1 MTRHIIRRLIQAIP
15 TLFGVTVLSY
25 MIMTAAPGGPATL
38 LSFDPSAVNDEENP
52 LRQQIIER
60 WSLDDPWPIQY
71 LTWLAGNDWMWWKN
85 QCSADA
91 ETGEQVCEQR
101 FVSYGILRGD
111 FGTSIQKR
119 LPVSELIFQRLPA
132 TIELGV
138 ATLVIG
144 LLIGVPVGVM
154 AAVWRGTFFDNSSRI
169 FAVIGQAIPN
179 FWFGLILL
187 LLFSFTL
194 GWLPSGAQ
202 CDKVEYSRTP
212 CSEVPIT
219 ERLNHMI
226 LPVVVLAYGPIAGY
240 SRYMRTSMLDT
251 INSDYVRTAR
261 AKGLSQ
267 RTVWTQHAARNALI
281 PLATFLGPAL
291 GSIIGGSVIV
301 ERIFSWP
308 GLGQL
313 FFTAISARDYPIVMA
328 SVFISAIL
336 TIMAYIISDILY
348 AVFDPRIRF

>member
-15 TLFGVTVLSY
+15 TIFGVTILSY
-25 MIMTAAPGGPATL
+25 MIMAAAPGGPAEL
-38 LSFDPSAVNDEENP
+38 LTFGLQTNDDATNP
-52 LRQQIIER
+52 LRDQIIER

-71 LTWLAGNDWMWWKN
+71 LTWLTGNDWMWWKN

-91 ETGEQVCEQR
+91 ETGEEVCEQR
-101 FVSYGILRGD
+101 YVSYGVLRGD
-111 FGTSIQKR
+111 FGTSIQRKV
-119 LPVSELIFQRLPA
+119 PVADLIVTRLPA
-132 TIELGV
+132 TMELGV
-138 ATLVIG
+138 ATLFIG
-144 LLIGVPVGVM
+144 LLIGVPVGIM
-154 AAVWRGTFFDNSSRI
+154 SAVWRGGIFDNSARI

-187 LLFSFTL
+187 LIFSFTL
-194 GWLPSGAQ
+194 SWLPSGQQ
-202 CDKVEYSRTP
+202 CDKTQYSRTP
-212 CSEVPIT
+212 CGEVPIT

-226 LPVVVLAYGPIAGY
+226 LPVIVLAYGPIAGY

-267 RTVWTQHAARNALI
+267 RTVWMRHAARNALI
-281 PLATFLGPAL
+281 PLATFLGPAIV
-291 GSIIGGSVIV
+291 SILAGSVIV

-313 FFTAISARDYPIVMA
+313 FFSAISARDYPIVMA
-328 SVFISAIL
+328 SVLISAVL
-336 TIMAYIISDILY
+336 TIIAYIISDILY
-348 AVFDPRIRF
+348 AAFDPRIRF